1 MRGDDGASTPSHG
14 GGDHGTPS
22 YGPVRGGDA
31 TPAPAHA
38 SDGGP
43 ARPGGD
49 IPSQQ
54 DRSGPAP
61 DSVPDHRTP
70 GNTPTPDPTS
80 GSHGTGEGRGV
91 PSAGGVPHLPSA
103 VIPSGGVPSAGPD
116 HSRPAPSSSD
126 GPHRATVETASTAV
140 ADAPPT
146 HTPTAGPDATS
157 GQPGPSGQNAGTPT
171 ATGPIATGPVPGAGV
186 PGSGTPSGGTPPRQ
200 GGPVP
205 HPATGGDGP
214 STNRPATVPGQ
225 SSGRPDHGDRPTG
238 LGRQPGTDR
247 PGTDRP
253 SAAPRPDADRPSRP
267 DPRTADPR
275 SADPRTADQRPS
287 TDRPTGAVPRPD
299 ADRPGGDRP
308 GGDGPARTPDSA
320 RADHASETR
329 PEDHGKAE
337 DHGKPEDHG
346 KGDEQA
352 KADDHG
358 KPEDHGRADER
369 HDHDRPEDTDSHTD
383 QDGRPD
389 ADTPPHERPLSD
401 SRPYDTPGGLA
412 RVEEHHQQ
420 ELERRIPRNPDGT
433 PQRHPDPYGDWPG
446 AVNGDGHREPGR
458 DNNCLDVA
466 LSSADTYSGNPSA
479 AAARTDDGSPD
490 GERGGRDRA
499 ERQLGAPFRDLGNG
513 DQAFHRLED
522 TLRES
527 GHGSQ
532 AVIVTQDAHGR
543 AHAWNV
549 VNHNGKIVYLDNQTG
564 ARSDKP
570 IHNGDHGV
578 FAIPL
583 DADRRPIT
591 SDHRPSDSNAGSTTR
606 PDRDGDSTTR
616 PDRTEGADHPDRA
629 DHPGRNG
636 DSADRR
642 PADPAGKTKHNEDGT
657 ESDAEAGP
665 PKKKQKPNPDDME
678 VDSGHG
684 HTPDTTT
691 PDDATTSDA
700 ATPTDDRQGST
711 PYHEAQP
718 DDHTH
723 YNMLGDEEQQT
734 LRRRENADVQ
744 QSDLDIAH
752 GFLRDRF
759 EDRSLGDFLQETA
772 DTARQNKENKDKP
785 DEEFQ
790 LAFDKEQIEKKLHG
804 FKDLQPSEQGA
815 VVASLGRMSLA
826 YHQQHAVGASP
837 EHATDPYHYRD
848 DHDRSGMSDWEA
860 GKQQNDEHHTD
871 ADSRGVATHQTHDFW
886 QGARG
891 NLHRDLKEGEKP
903 EGPTPA
909 RLVREHMVERYRE
922 LHPEKA
928 HLTER
933 QVELAIRRETIAH
946 VRGDHRPDFS
956 GKNYAAIEVVG
967 SDGKVR
973 YVVDSSLPPGK
984 AGMQPE
990 HSEPHMGRWMERLN
1004 QRAEAGNY
1012 TVSTLWTERE
1022 PCGQSS
1028 GHGHCSRFLT
1038 ESMPDTEVG
1047 YGVGYRKGD
1056 MEDGHDTAAERE
1068 AAAARMDQDMQD
1080 HLNRLG
1086 DLWYDMAV
1094 SGELDKNRTPNQY
1107 VPPQQ

>member
-1 MRGDDGASTPSHG
+1 M
-14 GGDHGTPS
+14 
-22 YGPVRGGDA
+22 
-31 TPAPAHA
+31 
-38 SDGGP
+38 
-43 ARPGGD
+43 
-49 IPSQQ
+49 
-54 DRSGPAP
+54 
-61 DSVPDHRTP
+61 
-70 GNTPTPDPTS
+70 
-80 GSHGTGEGRGV
+80 
-91 PSAGGVPHLPSA
+91 
-103 VIPSGGVPSAGPD
+103 
-116 HSRPAPSSSD
+116 
-126 GPHRATVETASTAV
+126 ETASTAV

-186 PGSGTPSGGTPPRQ
+186 PGSGSPSGGTPPRQ

-205 HPATGGDGP
+205 HPGHGGDGP
-214 STNRPATVPGQ
+214 STNRPTTVPGQ
-225 SSGRPDHGDRPTG
+225 STGRPDHGDRPTG
-238 LGRQPGTDR
+238 LGRRPGTER

-253 SAAPRPDADRPSRP
+253 AAIPRPDADRPSRP

-287 TDRPTGAVPRPD
+287 TDRPTGAAPRPAAD
-299 ADRPGGDRP
+299 RPAADRPGD
-308 GGDGPARTPDSA
+308 DGPARTPDTA
-320 RADHASETR
+320 RPDHGSDTR
-329 PEDHGKAE
+329 PEDHGKSE
-337 DHGKPEDHG
+337 DHGK
-346 KGDEQA
+346 
-352 KADDHG
+352 
-358 KPEDHGRADER
+358 ADER
-369 HDHDRPEDTDSHTD
+369 QDHDRPEGGDSHTD

-522 TLRES
+522 TLRQS

-591 SDHRPSDSNAGSTTR
+591 SDHRPSDDGSHAGPDSHAGSTG
-606 PDRDGDSTTR
+606 PGRDGNSTTR
-616 PDRTEGADHPDRA
+616 SDHSDRPDRA
-629 DHPGRNG
+629 DRAGDPDRDG

-642 PADPAGKTKHNEDGT
+642 PADPAGKTKHDADGT

-665 PKKKQKPNPDDME
+665 PKKKQKPSPDNME

-684 HTPDTTT
+684 HTPGAGTSHDGTT
-691 PDDATTSDA
+691 PHDETMADAGTPDA
-700 ATPTDDRQGST
+700 GTPDDRQGST
-711 PYHEAQP
+711 PYHDAQP
-718 DDHTH
+718 KDHTH
-723 YNMLGDEEQQT
+723 YNMLGDDEQQT
-734 LRRRENADVQ
+734 FRGRENAKVR

-752 GFLRDRF
+752 DFLRDRF
-759 EDRSLGDFLQETA
+759 NDKSLGDLLQDTA
-772 DTARQNKENKDKP
+772 DQARHNKDTKDDP
-785 DEEFQ
+785 NADFQ
-790 LAFDKEQIEKKLHG
+790 LAFDKDELERRLPG
-804 FKDLQPSEQGA
+804 FKDLHQSEQGA
-815 VVASLGRMSLA
+815 VVAGLGRLSLS
-826 YHQQHAVGASP
+826 YHQQYAVGSSP
-837 EHATDPYHYRD
+837 EHASDPYHYRD
-848 DHDRSGMSDWEA
+848 DHDRSDMSETEA
-860 GKQQNDEHHTD
+860 EKQQNDKHHED
-871 ADSRGVATHQTHDFW
+871 DQSRGVATHQNHDFW
-886 QGARG
+886 QGPRG
-891 NLHRDLKEGEKP
+891 NEHRPLKEGETP
-903 EGPTPA
+903 QGPSPA

-922 LHPEKA
+922 LHPDKA
-928 HLTER
+928 HLTDR

-946 VRGDHRPDFS
+946 VKGDHRPDFT
-956 GKNYAAIEVVG
+956 GKNYAAIEVVDG
-967 SDGKVR
+967 DGKVR

-990 HSEPHMGRWMERLN
+990 HSEPHLGRWIERLN
-1004 QRAEAGNY
+1004 QRAEAGDY
-1012 TVSTLWTERE
+1012 TVASLWTERE
-1022 PCGQSS
+1022 PCGQGA
-1028 GHGHCSRFLT
+1028 GHGHCSRYLT
-1038 ESMPDTEVG
+1038 ESLPDTEVG

-1056 MEDGHDTAAERE
+1056 MADGHDTDAERE
-1068 AAAARMDQDMQD
+1068 TAAAKMEQDMQD

-1094 SGELDKNRTPNQY
+1094 SGELNRDRTPNQH
-1107 VPPQQ
+1107 VPQQQ